1 MKSLVDF
8 INEGKTVNPKQ
19 VIKKLEKLADKGK
32 YQSTVFKK
40 NLPEILKT
48 VENLNAYEEVDF
60 ILSQKF
66 TWGSSPIEV
75 VFNNT
80 KYEFYYYSEND
91 RYDGSK
97 SVEYFIK
104 RQGILIAKSKSSTGR
119 TTALEAKSDAY
130 MSAISSVFCKG
141 SKYHV

>member
-1 MKSLVDF
+1 MKSLVSY
-8 INEGKTVNPKQ
+8 ITEGKTVNPKQ

-66 TWGSSPIEV
+66 TWGLSPIEV
-75 VFNNT
+75 MFNRT
-80 KYEFYYYSEND
+80 KYEFCYYSENN
-91 RYDGSK
+91 RYDGTK
-97 SVEYFIK
+97 TVEYIIK
-104 RQGILIAKSKSSTGR
+104 RQGIQIAKSKSTAS
-119 TTALEAKSDAY
+119 TTAIEAKSDAY

-141 SKYHV
+141 PKYHV